1 LLAEHPTHPPGNGP
15 RRYRRGPYKLPNPLK
30 RGLCIVAAT
39 VLVADD
45 DADIVRF
52 VEIYLR
58 LEGFAVVTAR
68 DGPDVLAKAVAVRP
82 DLVLLDVVMPG
93 LDGYAVCARI
103 RADATL
109 AAVPVIMVTANYVSA
124 DVAAAR
130 RVGADD
136 FLVKPFDPVVL
147 LDKAKALL
155 GRATV
160 SPSLPGTPA

>member
-1 LLAEHPTHPPGNGP
+1 L
-15 RRYRRGPYKLPNPLK
+15 
-30 RGLCIVAAT
+30 AAT

-58 LEGFAVVTAR
+58 LEGFDVVTAR
-68 DGPDVLAKAVAVRP
+68 DGPEVFAKAVAVRP
-82 DLVLLDVVMPG
+82 DLVLLDVLMPG
-93 LDGYAVCARI
+93 LDGYAVCAQI

-109 AAVPVIMVTANYVSA
+109 AAVPVIMVTANYTA
-124 DVAAAR
+124 AHLEAAR

-160 SPSLPGTPA
+160 SSNLPGTPA